1 MAIPATNTIVEKLN
15 SALRYIKNIYRKST
29 SEPRLN
35 VLTLM
40 YVHRYIK
47 LDYDKI
53 IDFFVTK
60 HPRGMVL
67 ILPE

>member
-1 MAIPATNTIVEKLN
+1 M
-15 SALRYIKNIYRKST
+15 

-35 VLTLM
+35 ALLLM

-53 IDFFVTK
+53 TDLFAIK
-60 HPRGMVL
+60 HP
-67 ILPE
+67 